1 MEALFPYKHIHKCT
15 HGQVNVNI
23 YFPIPLYIHI
33 DTFTNALMKTLESVI
48 KMRLAEIGMQAKEL
62 IEKAGLSNQSA
73 LSKIYKRNSARYETL
88 VNIANTLKLSLEELT
103 GEVIPMSNARVV
115 TDYELVEL
123 PYIPIDARA
132 TFISSIIENMPIVLE
147 KFQVL
152 VTDKKE
158 NLSDNLVFEV
168 DGDSMEPKLWSKMK
182 VRVKPV
188 AQNDWEFVPS
198 GIYMVLYR
206 NEYLV
211 IKRIKSNQMQTTGT
225 ITLHSDNEETGGTLT
240 LQKKDI
246 NNIWRVLRIVDAP
259 LG

>member
-1 MEALFPYKHIHKCT
+1 MK
-15 HGQVNVNI
+15 
-23 YFPIPLYIHI
+23 PLEKII
-33 DTFTNALMKTLESVI
+33 KT
-48 KMRLAEIGMQAKEL
+48 RLIELNMQAKDL
-62 IEKAGLSNQSA
+62 IKAVGLSGQPA
-73 LSKIYKRNSARYETL
+73 LSKIYERNSSRKETL
-88 VNIANTLKLSLEELT
+88 EKIANALQMSLEELT
-103 GEVIPMSNARVV
+103 GETTIASNAKVV
-115 TDYELVEL
+115 TDFELVEL

-132 TFISSIIENMPIVLE
+132 TFISSILDNMPIVLE

-158 NLSDNLVFEV
+158 NLKDNLVFEV

-188 AQNDWEFVPS
+188 PQNDWEFIPS
-198 GIYMVLYR
+198 GIYLVLYR

-225 ITLHSDNEETGGTLT
+225 ITLHSDNEETGGSLT

>member
-1 MEALFPYKHIHKCT
+1 M
-15 HGQVNVNI
+15 NN
-23 YFPIPLYIHI
+23 
-33 DTFTNALMKTLESVI
+33 LEKII
-48 KMRLAEIGMQAKEL
+48 KMRLAELNMQAKDL
-62 IEKAGLSNQSA
+62 VTLGAIKNQSA
-73 LSKIYKRNSARYETL
+73 LNTMYVRNSARHETL
-88 VNIANTLKLSLEELT
+88 QKIADALKMPVEELK
-103 GEVIPMSNARVV
+103 GETKIVSNAKIIH
-115 TDYELVEL
+115 DFDLVEL

-132 TFISSIIENMPIVLE
+132 TFIASVIDNMPIVLE

-158 NLSDNLVFEV
+158 NLKDNLVFEV

-188 AQNDWEFVPS
+188 HQNDWEFIPS
-198 GIYMVLYR
+198 GIYLVLYR